1 MLEVLLT
8 LGVPIL
14 AGLTLTLLRA
24 VAGQQPL
31 SYAATCDLA
40 LDMTFLALGAAGS
53 VFHGARLQA
62 KLGGDGVPG
71 LALLIVLDLLVA
83 SVLLYWQRFPLKIA
97 NSKAAQINLALG
109 ALPVLVV
116 GAVLYLGR

>member
-1 MLEVLLT
+1 MLELLLT

-24 VAGQQPL
+24 VAGQRPL
-31 SYAATCDLA
+31 STATTRDLA

-71 LALLIVLDLLVA
+71 LALLIVVDLLVA
-83 SVLLYWQRFPLKIA
+83 AVLLYWQRFPLKISEGRTA
-97 NSKAAQINLALG
+97 WINLAVG
-109 ALPVLVV
+109 SFPVFVV
-116 GAVLYLGR
+116 GVVIYLGS